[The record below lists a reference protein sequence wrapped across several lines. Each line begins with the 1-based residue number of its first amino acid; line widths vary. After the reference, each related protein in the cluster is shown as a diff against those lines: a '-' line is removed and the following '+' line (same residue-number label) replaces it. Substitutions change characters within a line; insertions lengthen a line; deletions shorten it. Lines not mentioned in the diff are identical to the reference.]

1 MARYIENL
9 NECTD
14 PTTGDY
20 LWVVDA
26 SAGSTDKD
34 RKLNVGKFAQLTDGT
49 WTPAITGSS
58 SNPTI
63 SYTTQTGRYSR
74 IGDIVFFDAYILI
87 DTISGGSGDVRVSL
101 PVVSATG
108 LNIPGN
114 VHARGV
120 DFAGSPIDVV
130 CLVPTGSLFAVI
142 DSVQDNATYARLQI
156 SGLAAGDDFSISGFY
171 FA

>member
-34 RKLNVGKFAQLTDGT
+34 RKLDAGRFAQLSAGT
-49 WTPAITGSS
+49 WSPAITGSS
-58 SNPTI
+58 SNPTVT
-63 SYTTQTGRYSR
+63 YTAQTGRYSR
-74 IGDIVFFDAYILI
+74 IGDVIFFDAYMVIN
-87 DTISGGSGDVRVSL
+87 TISGGSGDVRVSL
-101 PVVSATG
+101 PVANSTG
-108 LNIPGN
+108 RNTPAN
-114 VHARGV
+114 AYTSGV
-120 DFAGSPIDVV
+120 DLGGTPVNVLALIPSGAQYA
-130 CLVPTGSLFAVI
+130 LI
-142 DSVQDNATYARLQI
+142 DSIQDNASVSRLQI
-156 SGLAAGDDFSISGFY
+156 SGLAAGDGIFLSGFY